1 MIKGDDFVSDFYTP
15 IEFKFMYC
23 GDDDYLGCTNC
34 LYNDDPLCDICSRNI
49 DKSLYP
55 VCDE

>member
-1 MIKGDDFVSDFYTP
+1 MIFVSDFYTP
-15 IEFKFMYC
+15 VEFKFLYC
-23 GDDDYLGCTNC
+23 GDDDYLGCSNC

>member
-1 MIKGDDFVSDFYTP
+1 MIILSDFYIP
-15 IEFKFMYC
+15 RDFQELYK
-23 GDDDYLGCTNC
+23 GDVSYKSCEGC